1 MTLDMLQA
9 AMIAS
14 MKTGDKM
21 RKVALSNYIAAI
33 KKAAIDKGCR
43 DNIDEKFVNTEL
55 IKIQK
60 SVKEQVDTCPE
71 TRPDLL
77 EKYKAELEI
86 IKEFA
91 PSLISDRNRIME
103 ILRDEYEGAPTKKD
117 IMKFLNTVF
126 RGRMDMKIAA
136 QVVDFY
142 IDYKCNA
149 KVVPQ

>member
-1 MTLDMLQA
+1 MTMDTLQA

-14 MKTGDKM
+14 MRTGDKV
-21 RKVALSNYIAAI
+21 RKTAISNYIAAI

-43 DNIDEKFVNTEL
+43 DNITEEFVNAEL
-55 IKIQK
+55 IKIKK
-60 SVKEQVDTCPE
+60 SVQEQVDTCPE
-71 TRPDLL
+71 TRPDLM

>member
-1 MTLDMLQA
+1 MTINQLQA
-9 AMIAS
+9 EMIVC
-14 MKTGDKM
+14 MKQGDRE
-21 RKVALSNYIAAI
+21 RKAVISDLIAQI

-86 IKEFA
+86 INEFA
-91 PSLISDRNRIME
+91 PALISSPSRIAE
-103 ILRDEYEGAPTKKD
+103 ILRDEYEGPIDKKNL
-117 IMKFLNTVF
+117 MKFLNANF
-126 RGRMDMKIAA
+126 RGRMDMGVAVK
-136 QVVDFY
+136 VVDVY
-142 IDYKCNA
+142 ISE
-149 KVVPQ
+149 VSET

>member
-1 MTLDMLQA
+1 MTMDTLQA

-14 MKTGDKM
+14 MRTGDKV
-21 RKVALSNYIAAI
+21 RKTAISNYIAAI

-43 DNIDEKFVNTEL
+43 DNITEEFVNAEL
-55 IKIQK
+55 IKIKK
-60 SVKEQVDTCPE
+60 SVQEQVDTCPE
-71 TRPDLL
+71 TRPDLM

-142 IDYKCNA
+142 IDSKCNA

>member
-1 MTLDMLQA
+1 MTIENLQSSMIA
-9 AMIAS
+9 AMKS
-14 MKTGDKM
+14 GDKT
-21 RKVALSNYIAAI
+21 RKTAISGYIAAI

-86 IKEFA
+86 INEFA
-91 PSLISDRNRIME
+91 PQLITDSTEIINIIKSASDT
-103 ILRDEYEGAPTKKD
+103 ILTKKEY
-117 IMKFLNTVF
+117 MKFFNMNY
-126 RGRMDMKIAA
+126 RGKVDMKVVNE
-136 QVVDFY
+136 VVDYY
-142 IDYKCNA
+142 IDYNCNA